1 MDVSILPLQKIFAL
15 DVQFRVPLYQRPYV
29 WDRDRQW
36 IPLWEDVATLAEHH
50 LADDTHVTHHFLG
63 AVVVRQQWNPVGT
76 LEVRDVI
83 DGQQRLTTLQLLAD
97 AVDEAI
103 RENDGPMLESKK
115 LKKITLNDTDLFAG
129 DDQFK
134 VLPTTADIDVF
145 RLAMTD
151 EDKVP
156 RELVDKPIASAHA
169 FFKSAAREWVQE
181 ASAEHTIAERFA
193 ALVKAISYGL
203 HIVVINLEEDDNA
216 QAIFET
222 LNARGTPLL
231 ASDLVKNHL
240 LNEAQAQDLDVPAI
254 HATYWKKFEEDWW
267 RAEITLGRI
276 SWPRLDAFLFYWLG
290 MSLARE
296 VSTQRLFDEYRL
308 LLKEQDLQVHD
319 VASSISTF
327 GQVFRTLEEST
338 FQDPIVQ
345 DFFYRWNVSQL
356 RVLTPL
362 LLWLFSER
370 SRTSHAD
377 RSRSLQLLESW
388 FMRRMICGRTTRG
401 YQNFLHPLLREI
413 KKHQG
418 DQVPDIVEGVLLRA
432 DAMNTAW
439 PSDQEVHESIRTRP
453 LYRQLSRARLR
464 LILEAVEDAIGES
477 DSKSEVRCPKNLT
490 IEHLLPVSWLDDD
503 WPFTNTS
510 VSREERRIR
519 LHTLGNLTLV
529 NEALNPA
536 MSNSPWISKRAALA
550 KHSNLHLNKMLS
562 YSEAV
567 PNGFSW
573 SESWDD
579 DAIHQRSDWLAG
591 LICDVWPRQGG

>member
-36 IPLWEDVATLAEHH
+36 IPLWEDVATLAERH
-50 LADDTHVTHHFLG
+50 LVDDTHVTHHFLG

-169 FFKSAAREWVQE
+169 FFKSAAREWAQD

-193 ALVKAISYGL
+193 ALVTAISYGL

-240 LNEAQAQDLDVPAI
+240 LNEAQTQDLDVPAI

-290 MSLARE
+290 MSLTRE

-308 LLKEQDLQVHD
+308 LLKEQGLQVHD

-345 DFFYRWNVSQL
+345 NFFYRWNVSQL

-370 SRTSHAD
+370 SRTGHAD

-439 PSDQEVHESIRTRP
+439 PSDQEVYESIRTRP

-490 IEHLLPVSWLDDD
+490 IEHLLPVSWSDDD
-503 WPFTNTS
+503 WPFTDQS

-536 MSNSPWISKRAALA
+536 MSNSPWTSKRAALA

-567 PNGFSW
+567 PNGYSW

-579 DAIHQRSDWLAG
+579 DAILQRSDWLAG
-591 LICDVWPRQGG
+591 TICHVWPRQSG

>member
-1 MDVSILPLQKIFAL
+1 M
-15 DVQFRVPLYQRPYV
+15 QFRVPLYQRPYV

-36 IPLWEDVATLAEHH
+36 IPLWEDVASVAERH
-50 LADDTHVTHHFLG
+50 LSDDTEVTHHFLG
-63 AVVVRQQWNPVGT
+63 AVVVRQQRSPVGT

-97 AVDEAI
+97 AVEEAI
-103 RENDGPMLESKK
+103 RENEGPPLESKK
-115 LKKITLNDTDLFAG
+115 LRKLILNDPELFAG

-134 VLPTTADIDVF
+134 VLPTNADQPIF

-151 EDKVP
+151 EDQVP
-156 RELVDKPIASAHA
+156 QELVDKPIARAHA
-169 FFKSAAREWVQE
+169 FFKSSAREWVQDPSSE
-181 ASAEHTIAERFA
+181 YTAVERFA
-193 ALVKAISYGL
+193 ALVTAISYGL
-203 HIVVINLEEDDNA
+203 HVVVIDLEEEDNA

-240 LNEAQAQDLDVPAI
+240 LLEAQVQDLDVQAL
-254 HATYWKKFEEDWW
+254 HATHWNDFERDWW
-267 RAEITLGRI
+267 REEITLGRI

-290 MSLARE
+290 MSLTRE

-308 LLKEQDLQVHD
+308 LLAEQDLQVLD

-327 GQVFRTLEEST
+327 GRVFRDLEEPSI
-338 FQDPIVQ
+338 QDPVVQ

-370 SRTSHAD
+370 SRTTHND
-377 RSRSLQLLESW
+377 RTESLRLLESW

-413 KKHQG
+413 KKQQG
-418 DQVPDIVEGVLLRA
+418 NQVSAVIKEALLHA
-432 DAMNTAW
+432 DAVNTAW
-439 PSDQEVHESIRTRP
+439 PPDQEIYESIRTRP
-453 LYRQLSRARLR
+453 LYQHLSRARLR
-464 LILEAVEDAIGES
+464 MILEAIEDEMVAS

-490 IEHLLPVSWLDDD
+490 IEHLLPVAWSEDD
-503 WPFTNTS
+503 WPLINASIT
-510 VSREERRIR
+510 REERRSL

-529 NEALNPA
+529 NEKLNPA
-536 MSNSPWISKRAALA
+536 MSNSSWTKKRAELA

-562 YSEAV
+562 NLDAV
-567 PNGFSW
+567 PRGHSW
-573 SESWDD
+573 FDLWDD
-579 DAIHQRSDWLAG
+579 STIPERSDWLASN
-591 LICDVWPRQGG
+591 ICRIWPHSDR